1 MIPFRYAVGTSPHT
15 TKMLVELML
24 CPLTFRGGAEGS
36 EVNTKN
42 KLYKR
47 LFMHGVAD
55 WVADLSLIGNL
66 YVLVKKNLRQTIF
79 FIVQTITIMF
89 KKTTF
94 YIR

>member
-47 LFMHGVAD
+47 LLKQ
-55 WVADLSLIGNL
+55 LS
-66 YVLVKKNLRQTIF
+66 T
-79 FIVQTITIMF
+79 
-89 KKTTF
+89 
-94 YIR
+94 